1 MPLSFG
7 KACANMGP
15 MKLPE
20 DYSLR
25 CELNDEVHT
34 HQYEKLVPP
43 ERVSFIVLLVGEE
56 ERANEWRHLGALCE
70 IFGQTLSGQESKNL
84 HLDMGAFR
92 LKVER
97 HQEFT
102 RYTFVKQGEFG
113 DPFSEPVT
121 RHVPA
126 DWLAAIPGKTLVAA
140 HIGVMRGDPL
150 DAPPPLAEIAAY
162 FETDTLAGSR
172 AGSSSSL
179 VFTDF
184 RIGKDGF
191 SRFLVIANSLLPTQN
206 GRLLLRL
213 LDVETYRMLALMALP
228 EARRLISK
236 IPAMDAELTG
246 ITGAISHGGEKN
258 DEALLEDISQFADR
272 LEGLISSTYYRFAA
286 TRAYFGV
293 VANRLAELRESPLE
307 GIPTFGGFL
316 NRRLEPARNTCES
329 AERWLDLLSSRISQA
344 SQLLRTRI
352 DVRREA
358 QNQDLLAAMN
368 RRFHLQLRLQQTVGR
383 LTIAVFTYYSV
394 DLIGYIMDAL
404 EGRFHW
410 SLDTVLIKAVSIP
423 FVALIAYF
431 LVGRKVRHALVNS
444 ESLN

>member
-1 MPLSFG
+1 MNPV
-7 KACANMGP
+7 
-15 MKLPE
+15 PE
-20 DYSLR
+20 DYALR
-25 CELNDEVHT
+25 RELNDEVHT

-43 ERVSFIVLLVGEE
+43 ERVSYIALLVGEA
-56 ERANEWRHLGALCE
+56 ERAREWDHLAALCAMY
-70 IFGQTLSGQESKNL
+70 GKSLLDPRESKNL
-84 HLDMGAFR
+84 HMDLGGFR

-102 RYTFVKQGEFG
+102 RYTFVLQG
-113 DPFSEPVT
+113 PFDEPFADPVT
-121 RHVPA
+121 NHVPGA
-126 DWLAAIPGKTLVAA
+126 WFAALPGKTLVAA
-140 HIGVMRGDPL
+140 HIAVMQGEAG
-150 DAPPPLAEIAAY
+150 DAPPTLDEIACC

-184 RIGKDGF
+184 RISEDGF
-191 SRFLVIANSLLPTQN
+191 SRFLVIANSRLPTQN

-228 EARRLISK
+228 EARGLIGK
-236 IPAMDAELTG
+236 VPAMDAQLTK
-246 ITGAISHGGEKN
+246 ITNAISQGSEKN
-258 DEALLEDISQFADR
+258 DEELLDDISKFAAQ
-272 LEGLISSTYYRFAA
+272 LESLVSSTYYRFTA

-293 VANRLAELRESPLE
+293 VANRLAELRETPLE

-329 AERWLDLLSSRISQA
+329 AGRWLDLLSSRINNA
-344 SQLLRTRI
+344 IQLLRTRI
-352 DVRREA
+352 DARRER

-394 DLIGYIMDAL
+394 NLIGYIAEACNDH
-404 EGRFHW
+404 FHW
-410 SLDTVLIKAVSIP
+410 DVNTTLIRAASIP

-431 LVGRKVRHALVNS
+431 LVGRKVRHALVDS
-444 ESLN
+444 EFLN